1 MQRSIL
7 LIAILAIG
15 VFSACSSSGDSADS
29 NAQNSNQA
37 AAPLPQYGD
46 ADTALADGNKYLDE
60 GETDKALDALT
71 QAVKLNPDLAE
82 AWFKLG
88 IAYALAEKRDE
99 TLGVANDSDSS
110 TSSKSPAP
118 KPNSVKAFEKA

>member
-7 LIAILAIG
+7 IIAILAIG
-15 VFSACSSSGDSADS
+15 VCSACSASDPPDS
-29 NAQNSNQA
+29 NTQNSNQA
-37 AAPLPQYGD
+37 SAPLPQYGD

-60 GETDKALDALT
+60 GETDKAIDALT

-99 TLGVANDSDSS
+99 TLGVANDAEPSP
-110 TSSKSPAP
+110 SSKS
-118 KPNSVKAFEKA
+118 